1 MALWGND
8 DNLVSSGTV
17 ALNYATKVVTG
28 SGTTFGTTGF
38 GEVGDVIRFGSRGS
52 GGTYYGE
59 AIISKVTSATNITI
73 ASTDGLSGAAIGGGT
88 EYYLSTLP
96 KQTTT
101 DHTWSGKHRGAATFK
116 NHLARPSTDD
126 AAVGELNIPIN
137 LEGDPNQ
144 PGIRHPY
151 IDLAAGDHYLDSPGA
166 DTGTGIEVIGVGTAN
181 ATNTTLAV
189 VGSDKVYVV
198 TPPGVVLGDS
208 INVNVGGVA
217 GATITAIASTYVNI
231 SGAGAATTIST
242 AVAKDAR
249 VQISSDSVVSLAST
263 ISNAISSGDILY
275 FQRRSGGYDKL
286 VYGIS
291 NTTSALY
298 DDDSG
303 KYRTEG
309 GGWVGVTTYVDQH
322 GNLRVKSE
330 TLVAMSGISTGIHG
344 IGYPTPV

>member
-1 MALWGND
+1 MALWGNN

-17 ALNYATKVVTG
+17 ALNYDTKVVTG

-38 GEVGDVIRFGSRGS
+38 GEVGDVIRFGTRGG

-88 EYYLSTLP
+88 EYLLSTLP
-96 KQTTT
+96 KSTTH
-101 DHTWSGKHRGAATFK
+101 DHIYSGKHRGAPTFK
-116 NHLARPSTDD
+116 NHLTRSAVD
-126 AAVGELNIPIN
+126 ASAVGELNIPIDIIAIGN
-137 LEGDPNQ
+137 PNNQ
-144 PGIRHPY
+144 
-151 IDLAAGDHYLDSPGA
+151 IDLAVGDHYLDSPGA

-181 ATNTTLAV
+181 ATNTSLAI
-189 VGSDKVYVV
+189 VGSDKVFVV
-198 TPPGVVLGDS
+198 APPGVVVGDEIS
-208 INVNVGGVA
+208 VTAGGVLGASVASIGSTFVTIA
-217 GATITAIASTYVNI
+217 GT
-231 SGAGAATTIST
+231 ATTLSV

-249 VQISSDSVVSLAST
+249 VMFSSDGVVSLAST
-263 ISNAISSGDILY
+263 ISSGISTGDVLY

-291 NTTSALY
+291 DTTSALY
-298 DDDSG
+298 DGDSG

-330 TLVAMSGISTGIHG
+330 TLVAMSGITTGIHG